1 MQKHDILKKIDAK
14 LLEQIMSFC
23 YCRTSN
29 SYEAQDLCSDI
40 LFELIKAAHRKG
52 EITEFHGFLW
62 RVARNVYADFT
73 ENKSKQL
80 SRTYLGNPD
89 EVFSKLQDLP
99 KSSDEEELIKIIH
112 SISKLTKA
120 YREVMI
126 AYYFDGLSV
135 SQIAHLQN
143 TSHTTIRQRL
153 FSARNSIRNEV
164 SEMNHENKE
173 ITKPVLFNQI
183 DFELIGS
190 GNVSWGDP
198 RPTCTRQLSKHI
210 LWLCL
215 QKPNTATEISKNS
228 IYLCLM

>member
-1 MQKHDILKKIDAK
+1 
-14 LLEQIMSFC
+14 
-23 YCRTSN
+23 
-29 SYEAQDLCSDI
+29 
-40 LFELIKAAHRKG
+40 
-52 EITEFHGFLW
+52 
-62 RVARNVYADFT
+62 
-73 ENKSKQL
+73 
-80 SRTYLGNPD
+80 
-89 EVFSKLQDLP
+89 
-99 KSSDEEELIKIIH
+99 
-112 SISKLTKA
+112 
-120 YREVMI
+120 MI
-126 AYYFDGLSV
+126 AYYFDGFSV

-215 QKPNTATEISKNS
+215 QKPSTATEISKNS